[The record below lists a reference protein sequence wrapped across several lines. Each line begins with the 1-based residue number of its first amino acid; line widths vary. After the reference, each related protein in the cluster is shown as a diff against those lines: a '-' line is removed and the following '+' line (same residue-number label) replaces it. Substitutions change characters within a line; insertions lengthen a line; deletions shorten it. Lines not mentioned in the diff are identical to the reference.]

1 MDTASSL
8 LAAEYSFPNIKRL
21 NYIRTHAWQSVYLL
35 SLSRC
40 AQILSVPGLYITFLQ
55 RFGGINTDN
64 AFAEFIIILGLAMQC
79 YKHKQGMQVKH
90 HVPTLTLLL
99 LLLLLL
105 RRSKSMD
112 REKGLTYAEIS
123 DQAPQFPCIAY
134 AACSSELSLSQRR
147 GNSCSPAPLT
157 LEANTPFGD
166 AQDRRRRRRRRHGE
180 SPTATC

>member
-1 MDTASSL
+1 MA
-8 LAAEYSFPNIKRL
+8 KC
-21 NYIRTHAWQSVYLL
+21 L
-35 SLSRC
+35 SLKLITVCSNPLC
-40 AQILSVPGLYITFLQ
+40 SWIITFLQ

-64 AFAEFIIILGLAMQC
+64 AFAEFIIILGLTMQC